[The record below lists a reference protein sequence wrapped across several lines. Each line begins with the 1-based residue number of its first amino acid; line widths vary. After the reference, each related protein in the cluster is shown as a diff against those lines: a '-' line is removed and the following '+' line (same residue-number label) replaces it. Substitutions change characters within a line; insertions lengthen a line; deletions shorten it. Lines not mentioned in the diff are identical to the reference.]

1 MTAVMNKKKK
11 NDDWKMDFHQATMN
25 NKYVR
30 TNETCNM
37 DLRDELERTI
47 AHYVNVAI
55 VDYEKAKEKEFNRK
69 MDAPYNKPPVRDLIK
84 KEQEHIIFKYFLE
97 DVVVSVY
104 ATTHLY
110 KRIMERDVDK
120 EVIKK
125 SIIDMEYHHKD
136 GANLLDRHNG
146 HDFVVKNYRDH
157 VSVAGYS
164 YLSDSGMKIVL
175 STCLANPFFFPKP
188 WAEAIVIPK

>member
-1 MTAVMNKKKK
+1 MTAVITKKKK
-11 NDDWKMDFHQATMN
+11 NDWKMDSHNATMN
-25 NKYVR
+25 NRYVR
-30 TNETCNM
+30 SNETCNM

-47 AHYVNVAI
+47 AHYVNAAI
-55 VDYEKAKEKEFNRK
+55 VDYDKAQENEFSRK
-69 MDAPYNKPPVRDLIK
+69 MDAPYNQPSVRSLIEK
-84 KEQEHIIFKYFLE
+84 DKESLLFKFFIE

-104 ATTHLY
+104 ATTHLH
-110 KRIMERDVDK
+110 KRIMQREVDK
-120 EVIKK
+120 HLIKK
-125 SIIDMEYHHKD
+125 SILDMERHHKD
-136 GANLLDRHNG
+136 GGNLLDRHNG

-164 YLSDSGMKIVL
+164 YLADSGMKIVL